1 MRGRILVLVAVAFL
15 AASCGDDGETSTSTA
30 TDEGPLTECPE
41 GDFEGV
47 FERED
52 MELFLECV
60 RPSVEDWVDFEYGGA
75 VEPAAVFYVA
85 DGVTGTSC
93 DEPYDTN
100 ALKYCGLDSTI
111 YLGQNALWE
120 QYDGFGDAA
129 PVTVLAHEMTHHLQ
143 NLTPG
148 YPTPQEPNDQIPAE
162 NQADCGAGAFIA
174 YANEQG
180 FLDYPDDIEDL
191 AGSLEA
197 VGEAEGPQAT
207 HGTIE
212 ERLDSFDT
220 GFAGDLA
227 TCNQFVPVA
236 PIIAGS
242 GTTGDTGTG
251 TGTGGG

>member
-1 MRGRILVLVAVAFL
+1 MRKVGLLVAVALL
-15 AASCGDDGETSTSTA
+15 AASCGDDGETSTSSP

-41 GDFEGV
+41 GDFEGA
-47 FERED
+47 FARED

-60 RPSVEDWVDFEYGGA
+60 RPSVEDWADYEYGGTM
-75 VEPAAVFYVA
+75 EPAAVRYVA

-93 DEPYDTN
+93 GEPYDTN

-129 PVTVLAHEMTHHLQ
+129 PVTVLAHEMTHHFQ

-148 YPTPQEPNDQIPAE
+148 YPTPQVPNDQIPAE

-174 YANEQG
+174 YANDQG

-212 ERLDSFDT
+212 ERLTSFDR
-220 GFAGDLA
+220 GLFNSLVA
-227 TCNQFVPVA
+227 CNTFVPEA
-236 PIIAGS
+236 PIIAGG
-242 GTTGDTGTG
+242 GTTGNTG